1 MDPLEYPR
9 CSGAP
14 RIIPFIEQPE
24 VIEKILTHLNLWPA
38 PAPAILRPGTFPRAV
53 PPKSKMLITFYCLH
67 QGMAG
72 HGGC

>member
-1 MDPLEYPR
+1 VDPLEYPR

-14 RIIPFIEQPE
+14 RIIAFIEQPE
-24 VIEKILTHLNLWPA
+24 VIEKILTQLNLWLA